1 MLKIKNEPVT
11 ENENNRA
18 ARAAHSDYA
27 ARPSGDAHPEHDT
40 HSNHTSNPAR
50 AVVLLSGGADSSTL
64 LAAAVHARGAECV
77 EALSITYGQTH
88 VREVKSAKSVA
99 AHYGVPLH
107 TLDLTPIFAASNSSL
122 IVGSSQ
128 DIPHTEYSEQLKQ
141 THGAPV
147 STYVPFRNGIFLSAA
162 AAMAQSL
169 GAATLM
175 YGAHADDAAGNAYP
189 DCSKDF
195 VDAMAAAIKLGC
207 GGGLELLAPFVS
219 VNKAEVIALGLK
231 MGVPYEL
238 TWSCY
243 EGGEA
248 PCGVCATCRDRRA
261 AFAANGAQ
269 DPLEYASR

>member
-18 ARAAHSDYA
+18 ARAAQPKPTSSPD
-27 ARPSGDAHPEHDT
+27 
-40 HSNHTSNPAR
+40 HTSNPAR

-64 LAAAVHARGAECV
+64 LAAAVHARGAENI

-243 EGGEA
+243 EGEEA